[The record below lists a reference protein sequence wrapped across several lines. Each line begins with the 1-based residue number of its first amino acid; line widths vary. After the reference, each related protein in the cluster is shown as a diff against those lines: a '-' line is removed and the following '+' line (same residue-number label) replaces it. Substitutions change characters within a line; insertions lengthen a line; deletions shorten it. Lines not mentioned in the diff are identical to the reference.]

1 MRAKDF
7 IKEDHGFLAPG
18 SHEWEGKVGQNILN
32 QLKKLP
38 SGAWAGFKNIVGLD
52 DGDQEETPNLAKSK
66 VDAKIRP
73 GLRKSTRTGRSVG
86 RTSRL
91 GGEDDQ

>member
-32 QLKKLP
+32 YLKKLP

-52 DGDQEETPNLAKSK
+52 DGDQEETPNLAKPKVTSK
-66 VDAKIRP
+66 HRRGPRP
-73 GLRKSTRTGRSVG
+73 GNRTTRQG